1 VQFMIYD
8 PNFMKKHARYSLGNL
23 TKKDRVCQFLRKL
36 DGKPIL
42 DPQRAFK
49 PFLDVKPREDVSH
62 NHNYLYIHIFWRE
75 RERER
80 ERERDSSWPTY
91 RWYDCIFNFSSIKSS
106 LHSFIFIQ
114 PIH

>member
-80 ERERDSSWPTY
+80 ETLAGLLIGGTIAFLISH
-91 RWYDCIFNFSSIKSS
+91 
-106 LHSFIFIQ
+106 L
-114 PIH
+114 

>member
-1 VQFMIYD
+1 M
-8 PNFMKKHARYSLGNL
+8 G
-23 TKKDRVCQFLRKL
+23 
-36 DGKPIL
+36 PIL

-80 ERERDSSWPTY
+80 ETLAGLL
-91 RWYDCIFNFSSIKSS
+91 IGGTIAFSISH
-106 LHSFIFIQ
+106 L
-114 PIH
+114 